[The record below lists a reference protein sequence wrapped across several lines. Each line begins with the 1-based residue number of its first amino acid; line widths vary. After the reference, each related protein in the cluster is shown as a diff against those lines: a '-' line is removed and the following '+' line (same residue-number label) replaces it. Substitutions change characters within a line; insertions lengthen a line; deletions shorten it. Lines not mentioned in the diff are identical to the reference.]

1 MVQLTV
7 VQFSVTV
14 INNSSPIPPHRR
26 LRFLRIQTR
35 GSGQSGGRH
44 DEQLSHVSSTSQ
56 MRVRSR
62 RQTASGH
69 VQELPSTFPAAD
81 GRFEEP
87 AASQRP
93 QDGRATEAEGQTEN
107 RQDEEEDGSA
117 ESPGNRLSMPSGLG

>member
-1 MVQLTV
+1 MGIQT
-7 VQFSVTV
+7 
-14 INNSSPIPPHRR
+14 HRKFQR

-87 AASQRP
+87 AASQRS

-107 RQDEEEDGSA
+107 RQDEENGSA